1 MADTHTPN
9 HSGNDKIQRFPFP
22 QRLEHWI
29 FMASFTILGLTGLI
43 QKYHNLPISQAIV
56 AAIGGITN
64 TRLVHHSAAFV
75 MMLVTIYHIGAVA
88 YRIYVRR
95 VPLSMLPNGF
105 DLTAF
110 WKTVRYYIF
119 LDKEPAQQGRFTF
132 EEKAEY
138 WAVVWGTVVMAFT
151 GFMMWNPIATTKLL
165 PGGFIPAAKIA
176 HGLEAVLAVAAIF
189 IWHLYHVLVKTF
201 NKSMFTGYLSQH
213 QMEDEHPLELADIK
227 AGTNIV
233 EITPEEKKKRQR
245 RFWPVYG
252 LTAAAMLV
260 GVYFFVNYEETA
272 IATVPPAEDVVIFAP
287 LTPTPLPTH
296 VPTRTPPPGGLAS
309 WDAGAGDLFLQRCG
323 ICHNP
328 ASLIGGLDLTT
339 YETTV
344 IGGNSGPGIIPGDPD
359 NSSVIIVQAAGGH
372 NEQLSADEIEQLY
385 NWIEA
390 GAP

>member
-1 MADTHTPN
+1 MADTHTGY
-9 HSGNDKIQRFPFP
+9 HSGSGKYKRFRFP
-22 QRLEHWI
+22 QRLEHWL
-29 FMASFTILGLTGLI
+29 FMASFTILGVTGLI
-43 QKYHNLPISQAIV
+43 QKYHDLPISQAIV
-56 AAIGGITN
+56 SALGGITN
-64 TRLVHHSAAFV
+64 TRLVHHSAAFI

-95 VPLSMLPNGF
+95 VPLSMLPDTF
-105 DLTAF
+105 DLKVF

-138 WAVVWGTVVMAFT
+138 WAVVWGTVVMAVT
-151 GFMMWNPIATTKLL
+151 GFMMWNPIATTKFL

-189 IWHLYHVLVKTF
+189 VWHLYHVLVKTF
-201 NKSMFTGYLSQH
+201 NKSMFTGFLSQH

-227 AGTNIV
+227 AGTNII
-233 EITPEEKKKRQR
+233 EITPGEKKKRVR

-252 LTAAAMLV
+252 ITAAAMLV

-287 LTPTPLPTH
+287 LTPTPLPTP

-309 WDAGAGDLFLQRCG
+309 WDAGVSDLFVQRCG

-328 ASLIGGLDLTT
+328 AGMIGGLDLTT
-339 YETTV
+339 YEAGLA
-344 IGGNSGPGIIPGDPD
+344 GGDSGPGIIPGDPD
-359 NSSVIIVQAAGGH
+359 NSSVIIVQAHGGH
-372 NEQLSADEIEQLY
+372 LEQLSADELEQVY
-385 NWIEA
+385 DWIQA